1 MRVIPTSSREWSALF
16 LLPFKAYTVFGI
28 LVFVVWDRF
37 YHQLHSHDWHG
48 YEQFGGIVRSGY
60 MISAAVL
67 LLAGLILASRRKP
80 AFSCFIF
87 GIVGVV
93 IAFVLPAFYPA

>member
-1 MRVIPTSSREWSALF
+1 MRVIPTSSRAWSTLF
-16 LLPFKAYTVFGI
+16 LLSFKVYSVSGI
-28 LVFVVWDRF
+28 LAFLVWDRF
-37 YHQLHSHDWHG
+37 YHQLHSQDWHV

-67 LLAGLILASRRKP
+67 LFASLIQVLQSKP

-87 GIVGVV
+87 GIVDVV